1 MQTKKGVTSRYST
14 LLARDVLQVQT
25 AHMKKKF
32 ELAQASMVAEKAASL
47 TNRTI
52 REWEEKQDITRL
64 NPGELLLKEE
74 GKTLILPLLHR
85 ESIQKLKDQV
95 SAKAVKRELEILQ
108 YEKLKEVNPQASLE
122 DLWRLTNQSE
132 LVLKRAKTNNTI
144 LPEKPLNTNELE
156 PLTHQLAESE
166 IPVEAL
172 QPAIDTLVDQW
183 GLRPGQ
189 AEGMVN
195 LAAKI
200 YTRCCPRVESLKPG
214 QLVWLAHGTRKSR
227 RTDPRLFSP
236 VVLTLLTPEERE
248 ATLNTRADLKRHKLR
263 QIERITAEAWMQD
276 GVLTTSDLEWIL
288 GISPNLIRELLE
300 QYHENFGILLP
311 TAGTVLDMGRTLTH
325 KTLVVEMALDG
336 LTTQE
341 IARRIYHTPEAVDNY
356 LRLFDRVLL
365 MCYYQVPVSA
375 MPRITGHSRKLL
387 EEHLNLVKK
396 HFPDAEAIEAYLGK
410 RGIKLEK
417 SS

>member
-1 MQTKKGVTSRYST
+1 LQTKKGVTSRYST
-14 LLARDVLQVQT
+14 LLARDVLQLQT
-25 AHMKKKF
+25 AHMRKKF

-47 TNRTI
+47 TNRAI
-52 REWEEKQDITRL
+52 REWEAKQNITRL
-64 NPGELLLKEE
+64 NPGELLLEE
-74 GKTLILPLLHR
+74 KGKTLILPLLHR

-108 YEKLKEVNPQASLE
+108 YEKLKEANPQASLE
-122 DLWRLTNQSE
+122 DLWRLINQSE
-132 LVLKRAKTNNTI
+132 LVLKRGRTGDTM
-144 LPEKPLNTNELE
+144 LPEKPLNTRELE
-156 PLTHQLAESE
+156 PLTRQLAESE
-166 IPVEAL
+166 IPTEAL

-189 AEGMVN
+189 AEGMAN
-195 LAAKI
+195 LAARI
-200 YTRCCPRVESLKPG
+200 YTRCCPRVEELKPG

-227 RTDPRLFSP
+227 HIDSRLFSP

-248 ATLNTRADLKRHKLR
+248 APLNTRADFKKHKLR

-276 GVLTTSDLEWIL
+276 GVLTTLDLEWIL

-300 QYHENFGILLP
+300 QYHEHFGILLP
-311 TAGTVLDMGRTLTH
+311 TAGSVLDMGRTLTH

-375 MPRITGHSRKLL
+375 MPRITGHSQRLL

-396 HFPDAEAIEAYLGK
+396 HFPDTEAMEAYLGK